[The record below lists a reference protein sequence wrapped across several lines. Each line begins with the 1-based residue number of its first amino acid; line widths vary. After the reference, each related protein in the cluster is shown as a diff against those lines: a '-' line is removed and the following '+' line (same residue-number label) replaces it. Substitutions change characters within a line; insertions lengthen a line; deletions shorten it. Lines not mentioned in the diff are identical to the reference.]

1 MGKQTT
7 QAKKVYLQRGGER
20 HCEDKVA

>member
-7 QAKKVYLQRGGER
+7 QAKKVYRALLECTGQM
-20 HCEDKVA
+20 CL